1 MVASSGCATL
11 WQHGAVR
18 TTGTPPAWATGRRS
32 WGDGT
37 RRRGLVGTL
46 SDSVGVL
53 VTAARLLGRHWPAL
67 LALFIAAIVARE
79 LVLLAAVRTS
89 LLNPELAWLVMML
102 APMTTLTAL
111 VLMLRV
117 VRPSLPFLGGG
128 EKPPSVIRHLA
139 SVLVPFMT
147 IYYFEDWLRD
157 DIFTY
162 SSRLFDDY
170 FERLAV
176 TVLDLDVVDPEAAAE
191 TVATPTDRLPYELS
205 VTLIAV
211 VVISIVAR
219 SLLARWSAT
228 ERRAWL
234 GLPGAYLEL
243 IWLTLVG
250 VIAFKA
256 ISEKIIEWGGNRRM
270 FHGVRAIWD
279 EGVGTASGAA
289 PSSDGPVSWLLGQL
303 GSVDAVLII
312 PLSWL
317 AIGAVVLGFGAAA
330 TGPGAPH
337 RLRNRR
343 FFQVAQQRWLTAPRP
358 VRWVT
363 NTVTGDVRDRFLP
376 LVHGARM
383 LVRAGLPPMLLF
395 CLAFVAAK
403 TLSDWLWELQRWL
416 IGPQEPAGLWFALS
430 WPLGVINRAIG
441 MAVLVCLLAAAVDRA
456 VHASRSGAGSGAP
469 VAADAGAAVVVPP
482 PPGPVHGA
490 VPVIVPPPPGPVHGA
505 PVSPPVPGNGVPA
518 HGVPVP
524 AGQSAG
530 NVAGS
535 TGNLT

>member
-1 MVASSGCATL
+1 MGSQPPS
-11 WQHGAVR
+11 
-18 TTGTPPAWATGRRS
+18 TTDRPS
-32 WGDGT
+32 WGDGS

-53 VTAARLLGRHWPAL
+53 VTAARLLGRHWPVL

-79 LVLLAAVRTS
+79 LVLRAAVRVS
-89 LLNPELAWLVMML
+89 VFNAELGWLVL
-102 APMTTLTAL
+102 LFAPMATLTAL

-157 DIFTY
+157 DIFDY
-162 SSRLFDDY
+162 SSRVFQDFIDTL
-170 FERLAV
+170 
-176 TVLDLDVVDPEAAAE
+176 VVDIFESTDTGEEAE
-191 TVATPTDRLPYELS
+191 PATDILDRFPYDLS
-205 VTLIAV
+205 VSLIAI

-219 SLLARWSAT
+219 ALLARWSAT

-250 VIAFKA
+250 VVAFKE
-256 ISEKIIEWGGNRRM
+256 ISDSIVEWGGNRRM
-270 FHGVRAIWD
+270 FHAVRAIWD
-279 EGVGTASGAA
+279 EGVGTATGAA

-330 TGPGAPH
+330 TGPGTPH

-343 FFQVAQQRWLTAPRP
+343 FYQRAQQRWLSAPRP
-358 VRWVT
+358 MRWVT
-363 NTVTGDVRDRFLP
+363 NAVTGDVRDRFLP

-383 LVRAGLPPMLLF
+383 LLRAGLAPMLLF

-416 IGPQEPAGLWFALS
+416 IGPQEPSGVWFALS
-430 WPLGVINRAIG
+430 WPLGVINRAVG

-456 VHASRSGAGSGAP
+456 VHASRSRPGSDGT
-469 VAADAGAAVVVPP
+469 VAADAAGAVVVPP

-490 VPVIVPPPPGPVHGA
+490 APVVVPPPPGPVHGA
-505 PVSPPVPGNGVPA
+505 PSSPAVPGNGAPVYTPPPVPSA
-518 HGVPVP
+518 PVP
-524 AGQSAG
+524 AGHSAG

-535 TGNLT
+535 SSNLT